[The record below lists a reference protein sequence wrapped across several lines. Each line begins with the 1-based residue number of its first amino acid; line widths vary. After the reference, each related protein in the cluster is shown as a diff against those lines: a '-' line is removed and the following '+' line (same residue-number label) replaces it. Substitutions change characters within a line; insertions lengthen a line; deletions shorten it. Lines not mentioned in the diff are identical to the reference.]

1 MQVKN
6 DYDILLHNRK
16 GDFVSKGVYNGEIG
30 AVFSIRSGIIIV
42 NFDGRFAEYPLE
54 NLGELELSYA
64 STIHK
69 SQGSEY
75 NTVIIPL
82 LPGHKILLSRNL
94 FYTAVTRAK
103 QRVILVGHKKAL
115 YMAIRKN
122 ATGKRNTTPRDLTC
136 NEDIQLML
144 LLLAESV
151 ASRMRDLASR
161 CTVVEVSVRDTEL
174 RSFSRQRTLAA
185 PTCSSTEIAETAFAL
200 FQANYAWEKPVRSI
214 GVRGAGL
221 VEAGS
226 SLQLSLYADAVRRDK
241 WERIDAAVD
250 DLQGRYGYMS
260 VRRALL
266 LTDPVLGNIN
276 PKDNHT
282 VHPAGCFWR

>member
-1 MQVKN
+1 M
-6 DYDILLHNRK
+6 
-16 GDFVSKGVYNGEIG
+16 
-30 AVFSIRSGIIIV
+30 
-42 NFDGRFAEYPLE
+42 
-54 NLGELELSYA
+54 ELSYA

-221 VEAGS
+221 V
-226 SLQLSLYADAVRRDK
+226 DAVRRDK

>member
-1 MQVKN
+1 
-6 DYDILLHNRK
+6 
-16 GDFVSKGVYNGEIG
+16 
-30 AVFSIRSGIIIV
+30 
-42 NFDGRFAEYPLE
+42 
-54 NLGELELSYA
+54 
-64 STIHK
+64 
-69 SQGSEY
+69 
-75 NTVIIPL
+75 
-82 LPGHKILLSRNL
+82 
-94 FYTAVTRAK
+94 
-103 QRVILVGHKKAL
+103 
-115 YMAIRKN
+115 MAIRKN

-200 FQANYAWEKPVRSI
+200 FQDAWEKPVRSI